1 MKAPIII
8 SIIFHAGV
16 LVFAT
21 LDIAWFDSADVRPM
35 EIIPIEMVD
44 ISELT
49 KLQEIAKVPEPDQEK
64 PEPPKRP
71 ERRAEMPPPPPRM
84 QSSMPLPE
92 SASKPAA
99 KPKPPVKRAQAPAIS
114 ERAKPKP
121 PSRFSASRVAAL
133 LNKIPEEQS
142 ASDRL
147 AEKYAKQE
155 QQMTSLDV
163 RRQTMSISAAIQKK
177 IEDQCWNPPS
187 GALDAGSLKVRVY
200 MYLSL
205 DGELMRA
212 EVEGRNRMNSPGQE
226 SLRTAADS
234 ALRAVRMCA
243 PYSDLK
249 LPKNMYDQWRE
260 VIMNFDPSGM
270 IS

>member
-1 MKAPIII
+1 VKTPIII
-8 SIIFHAGV
+8 SVIFHCGV
-16 LVFAT
+16 LTFASM
-21 LDIAWFDSADVRPM
+21 DIPWFDSSDVRPM

-44 ISELT
+44 ISEVT
-49 KLQEIAKVPEPDQEK
+49 KLQEIAKLPEPDQEK

-84 QSSMPLPE
+84 QSSMPLPD
-92 SASKPAA
+92 SANQPAA
-99 KPKPPVKRAQAPAIS
+99 KPKAPVKRAQAPTIS

-121 PSRFSASRVAAL
+121 PSRFSADRVAAL

-142 ASDRL
+142 ATDRL
-147 AEKYAKQE
+147 AERFAKQE

-187 GALDAGSLKVRVY
+187 GALDAGSLKVKVY
-200 MYLSL
+200 MYLTL
-205 DGELMRA
+205 DGELTRA
-212 EVEGRNRMNSPGQE
+212 QVEDHTRMNGP
-226 SLRTAADS
+226 LKVAADS

>member
-1 MKAPIII
+1 MKTPIIT
-8 SIIFHAGV
+8 SSIFHVGV
-16 LVFAT
+16 LIFASQ
-21 LDIAWFDSADVRPM
+21 DITWFDGHVDRPM

-44 ISELT
+44 IADVT
-49 KLQEIAKVPEPDQEK
+49 KLQEITKLPEPDQEK
-64 PEPPKRP
+64 PAPPKRP

-99 KPKPPVKRAQAPAIS
+99 KPKAPVKRAQAPTVS
-114 ERAKPKP
+114 PRSKPDR
-121 PSRFSASRVAAL
+121 PSRFSAARVAAL

-142 ASDRL
+142 ATDRL
-147 AEKYAKQE
+147 AEKYAKQA

-163 RRQTMSISAAIQKK
+163 RRQTMSISVAIQKK

-187 GALDAGSLKVRVY
+187 GALDAGSLKVKVY
-200 MYLSL
+200 MYLTL
-205 DGELMRA
+205 DGELTRVFA
-212 EVEGRNRMNSPGQE
+212 EDYTRMNGP
-226 SLRTAADS
+226 LKVAADS

-270 IS
+270 LS